1 MSATQTAASE
11 LTIEQLEQ
19 IINVSVEIDTLRDN
33 VLHLLHARQSVN
45 QVRVVE
51 DVAARI
57 AALRDRLAE
66 VLPVELPSSAKA
78 GQFDGLEMRYIELGQ
93 LAANVDHVIHG
104 RARAVQVYAARRG
117 GEDVVKRIAELATS
131 PAGTPWMPSGVPG
144 QYL

>member
-1 MSATQTAASE
+1 MPATQTAASE

-33 VLHLLHARQSVN
+33 VLHLLHARQGVN
-45 QVRVVE
+45 QDRVVE

-57 AALRDRLAE
+57 AALRERLAE
-66 VLPVELPSSAKA
+66 VLPVELPASAGA
-78 GQFDGLEMRYIELGQ
+78 GQVDGLEMRYIELGQ

-117 GEDVVKRIAELATS
+117 GEDVVKRIAELGTS
-131 PAGTPWMPSGVPG
+131 PAGTPGMPSGVPG